1 MGGDNPVLQGAPSII
16 ATAVT
21 ILGVFVQ
28 RSTGAP
34 HPVRRRIQSPEFMSL
49 A

>member
-1 MGGDNPVLQGAPSII
+1 MGGEIPVLHGAPSMI
-16 ATAVT
+16 ATAAT
-21 ILGVFVQ
+21 TLGFLVQ
-28 RSTGAP
+28 RSTAAR

>member
-1 MGGDNPVLQGAPSII
+1 MGGDNPVPWGAPSMI

-21 ILGVFVQ
+21 ILGLLVQ